1 MKLGKTLYVKRRR
14 EWRAWLAK
22 HHGTA
27 PEIWLIYYKKHSGK
41 PRIPYNDAV
50 EEALCYGWIDSITK
64 TVDGDRWAQRFS
76 PRRPTSRLSAMN
88 RERVRRL
95 IASGRMTKAGLQRIE
110 HVFDERSDTKQQRD
124 WELPKDILRRLMRE
138 PATWKNFQ
146 RFPQSYKRIRVGWIA
161 AARRRPDVFKQR
173 LAYFLKMT
181 AQNRRFG
188 MVQ

>member
-1 MKLGKTLYVKRRR
+1 M
-14 EWRAWLAK
+14 
-22 HHGTA
+22 GTA
-27 PEIWLIYYKKHSGK
+27 
-41 PRIPYNDAV
+41 
-50 EEALCYGWIDSITK
+50 
-64 TVDGDRWAQRFS
+64 
-76 PRRPTSRLSAMN
+76 
-88 RERVRRL
+88 ERVRRL